1 MNYMTYTETELITK
15 ARQMDLDALT
25 EIYDE
30 LSPGIYRYAYR
41 LLGDQNLAED
51 CVSETFH
58 RFLTKLTERKGPNQ
72 YLRAYLYRIAH
83 NWITDFYRRPLP
95 EDPGLPDVMP
105 STAKSPEELT
115 SAHINS
121 EKIRKHILTLPA
133 MQQQVILLK
142 FLEEWDNQEIAKSIN
157 KSVGAV
163 KAIQN
168 RGFKKLK
175 SLLEEEEDN
184 EKRYEYHTIT
194 NKKLG

>member
-1 MNYMTYTETELITK
+1 MKYMTYTETELITK

-30 LSPGIYRYAYR
+30 ISPGIYRYAYR
-41 LLGDQNLAED
+41 LLGDENLAED
-51 CVSETFH
+51 CVSETFS
-58 RFLTKLTERKGPNQ
+58 RFLTKLSERKGPKQ

-95 EDPGLPDVMP
+95 EDPGLPEIIT
-105 STAKSPEELT
+105 SKAKSPEELT
-115 SAHINS
+115 SALIES

-133 MQQQVILLK
+133 LQQQVIVLK
-142 FLEEWDNQEIAKSIN
+142 FIEEWDNQEIAKSIN

-175 SLLEEEEDN
+175 SLLEVEEN

>member
-1 MNYMTYTETELITK
+1 MKYMTYTETELIIK
-15 ARQMDLDALT
+15 ARQMDVEALT

-30 LSPGIYRYAYR
+30 ISPGIYRYAYR

-51 CVSETFH
+51 CVSETFS
-58 RFLTKLTERKGPNQ
+58 RFLTKLSERKGPKQ

-95 EDPGLPDVMP
+95 EEPGLPEKIT
-105 STAKSPEELT
+105 SNAKTPEELA
-115 SAHINS
+115 SDHIES
-121 EKIRKHILTLPA
+121 EEIRTTILSLPTL
-133 MQQQVILLK
+133 QQQVILLK

-163 KAIQN
+163 KALQN

-175 SLLEEEEDN
+175 LLLEEDDD
-184 EKRYEYHTIT
+184 EKRYQYHSIK
-194 NKKLG
+194 NKKSR